1 MATHGLTIKNL
12 LCGGICVLSATF
24 LTGAQDA
31 RAQEEEPNCAEPVT
45 QRDLN
50 ACADIEYDK
59 ADKDLN
65 AAYKQLRTKMSDWDK
80 SADEESKGA
89 VDALVAAQRA
99 WVSFRDANC
108 EVAGFQARGGT
119 MESMLISSCL
129 ADMSTK
135 RAAELRELS
144 DGY

>member
-1 MATHGLTIKNL
+1 MAAHGLTIKNL
-12 LCGGICVLSATF
+12 LCGCIIMLSATF
-24 LTGAQDA
+24 LAGAQDA
-31 RAQEEEPNCAEPVT
+31 RAQEDPNCAEPVT
-45 QRDLN
+45 QRDMT

-99 WVSFRDANC
+99 WVAFRDANC

>member
-1 MATHGLTIKNL
+1 MAAHGFAIKNL
-12 LCGGICVLSATF
+12 LCGGIIVLTATL

-31 RAQEEEPNCAEPVT
+31 RAQEEPNCAEPVT
-45 QRDLN
+45 QRDMN
-50 ACADIEYDK
+50 ACADIEYEK

-65 AAYKQLRTKMSDWDK
+65 AAYKQLRTKVSDWDK
-80 SADEESKGA
+80 SADEASKGA

-99 WVSFRDANC
+99 WVAFRDANC

-119 MESMLISSCL
+119 MESMLVSSCL

>member
-1 MATHGLTIKNL
+1 MAAHGLTFKNL
-12 LCGGICVLSATF
+12 LCGGIIVLTATL

-31 RAQEEEPNCAEPVT
+31 RAQEEPNCAEPVT
-45 QRDLN
+45 QRDMN

-65 AAYKQLRTKMSDWDK
+65 AAYRQLRTKVSDWDK
-80 SADEESKGA
+80 SADEASKGA

-99 WVSFRDANC
+99 WVAFRDANC

-119 MESMLISSCL
+119 MESMLVSSCL